1 MVDTNP
7 VRQSNKRFAE
17 KLKHNIKKGALHKQL
32 GIKEGKTIPESKLES
47 LKNSKN
53 PQTRKRANFAL
64 NARHWAK
71 K

>member
-1 MVDTNP
+1 MVDKNP

-17 KLKHNIKKGALHKQL
+17 KLKSNIKPGALHKQL
-32 GIKEGKTIPESKLES
+32 GIKEGTKIPESKLES

-53 PQTRKRANFAL
+53 PTSRKRAQFAL
-64 NARHWAK
+64 NAAKWAK